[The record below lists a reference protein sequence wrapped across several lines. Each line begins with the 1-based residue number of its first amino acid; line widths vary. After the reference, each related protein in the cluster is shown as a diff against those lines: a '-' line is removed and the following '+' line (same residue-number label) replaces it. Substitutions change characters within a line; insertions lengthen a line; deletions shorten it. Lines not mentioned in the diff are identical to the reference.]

1 MCGESFYAED
11 LEPTLELCMKIQRS
25 TGVNG
30 RMSEYQG
37 GTAEF
42 GPFGGVLDVPP
53 FVRSEE
59 AYSITECEKNAVYVV
74 YLRII
79 KKQGIKMQDYH

>member
-11 LEPTLELCMKIQRS
+11 LEPTLEPCMKVQRS

-42 GPFGGVLDVPP
+42 GPFRGVLDVPP
-53 FVRSEE
+53 FVRLENESTTGMGEL
-59 AYSITECEKNAVYVV
+59 SCP
-74 YLRII
+74 
-79 KKQGIKMQDYH
+79 

>member
-1 MCGESFYAED
+1 
-11 LEPTLELCMKIQRS
+11 MKVQRS

-53 FVRSEE
+53 FVRLENQ
-59 AYSITECEKNAVYVV
+59 SIDKEC
-74 YLRII
+74 
-79 KKQGIKMQDYH
+79 

>member
-1 MCGESFYAED
+1 
-11 LEPTLELCMKIQRS
+11 MKIQRS

-30 RMSEYQG
+30 RMSDNQG

-53 FVRSEE
+53 FVRLENQ
-59 AYSITECEKNAVYVV
+59 SIDKEC
-74 YLRII
+74 
-79 KKQGIKMQDYH
+79 